1 MEAAKPIQ
9 IETPIPSIENTK
21 INFIEELLIKKDKE
35 EYKIQ
40 FGIINNNLA
49 IKVSSEKSK
58 DMFYYQQ
65 IYTINELKNVSIIF
79 SMYNSIEDI
88 IKFLRKLK
96 FEIDEKN
103 DELLIK
109 FNVFMPDGQNI
120 LLYFLVMD
128 LNSIFIKYKSYN

>member
-9 IETPIPSIENTK
+9 IETPIPSIDNTK
-21 INFIEELLIKKDKE
+21 INFKKELLIKKDKE
-35 EYKIQ
+35 EYKMQ

-58 DMFYYQQ
+58 DMFYFHQQ

-79 SMYNSIEDI
+79 SMYNSIENK

-96 FEIDEKN
+96 FEIDKKN

-109 FNVFMPDGQNI
+109 FNIFMPDGQNI
-120 LLYFLVMD
+120 LLYFLVID
-128 LNSIFIKYKSYN
+128 LQF

>member
-9 IETPIPSIENTK
+9 IETPIPSIDNTK

-58 DMFYYQQ
+58 DMFYFHQQ

-96 FEIDEKN
+96 FEIDKKN

-109 FNVFMPDGQNI
+109 FNAFMPDGQNI
-120 LLYFLVMD
+120 LLYFLVID
-128 LNSIFIKYKSYN
+128 LQF

>member
-1 MEAAKPIQ
+1 
-9 IETPIPSIENTK
+9 
-21 INFIEELLIKKDKE
+21 
-35 EYKIQ
+35 
-40 FGIINNNLA
+40 
-49 IKVSSEKSK
+49 
-58 DMFYYQQ
+58 MFYYQQ

-120 LLYFLVMD
+120 LIELYLIQYL
-128 LNSIFIKYKSYN
+128 LNTNHIIN

>member
-9 IETPIPSIENTK
+9 IETPIPSIDNTK

-109 FNVFMPDGQNI
+109 FKVFMPDGQNV